1 MDERVNERANER
13 VNERPLVDWPAVLR
27 GAIAGL
33 VVIVPVTVLRALV
46 SHRVHDFDHSAWAAP
61 FFFAIL
67 VAYAVAGWVAGRSTP
82 GAPLSN
88 GALAG
93 LGSVVLWLPLRIAIW
108 AIRDDHRG
116 LFTGAHPTMT
126 VAQVFGAL
134 VLAAAFGILG
144 ALLAARKV
152 RSSAGVVR

>member
-1 MDERVNERANER
+1 MNDRASEGVDERPV
-13 VNERPLVDWPAVLR
+13 VDGIAVLR

-33 VVIVPVTVLRALV
+33 VVIVPVTVVRALV
-46 SHRVHDFDHSAWAAP
+46 SHHVHDFDHSAWAAP

-67 VAYAVAGWVAGRSTP
+67 VAYGVAGWVAGRSTP
-82 GAPLSN
+82 GAPLTN

-93 LGSVVLWLPLRIAIW
+93 FGSVVLWLPLRIAIW

-134 VLAAAFGILG
+134 VLAAGFGILG
-144 ALLAARKV
+144 SLLGSRHVRAARQ
-152 RSSAGVVR
+152 

>member
-1 MDERVNERANER
+1 MDERVDGR
-13 VNERPLVDWPAVLR
+13 VNERPLVDGTAVLR

-33 VVIVPVTVLRALV
+33 VVIVPVTVVRALV
-46 SHRVHDFDHSAWAAP
+46 SHGVHDFDHSAWAVP

-67 VAYAVAGWVAGRSTP
+67 VAYAVGGWVAGRSVP
-82 GAPLSN
+82 NAPLSN

-108 AIRDDHRG
+108 AIRNDHRG
-116 LFTGAHPTMT
+116 LFTGTHPTMT

-144 ALLAARKV
+144 SLLAARKV
-152 RSSAGVVR
+152 RSAKGVE